1 MLEAEKAESLLLMVE
16 RMRRGLGDRLGLG
29 VFYRRWLSRQ
39 IESLV
44 CAIWGLC
51 MVLEILLG
59 GGGEKKV
66 LVMWIIVFLE
76 LMHD

>member
-1 MLEAEKAESLLLMVE
+1 
-16 RMRRGLGDRLGLG
+16 
-29 VFYRRWLSRQ
+29 
-39 IESLV
+39 
-44 CAIWGLC
+44 
-51 MVLEILLG
+51 MVLERVLG